1 MEALIIVLLVALLA
15 LAGGAVWL
23 LIQRQPSQRTAAEA
37 QAQRAEQMEALTR
50 DLTQTLA
57 TTQQTLL
64 NQMNSVDAKLNQRFD
79 AVQTSLG
86 QSSAGT
92 QDTMKHVNERLGK
105 LAESTQQMLDVGRD
119 ISSLQEIL
127 QPPKVRGGFGEL
139 LLERLLA
146 QILPDEHFSTQH
158 RFSNGAQVDA
168 VIRLGG
174 SLVPV
179 DSKFPL
185 ESFSRMLAAETDEER
200 AAERRDFVRAVRTHI
215 DAVAKYIQPEEG
227 TFPFALMYIP
237 AENVYYEIIVKDD
250 LLDGRGNLGSY
261 ALEKRVIPVS
271 PSSFYAYL
279 QAIVLGIRGMQVEER
294 AQDIIR
300 HLEQLSGDFGRI
312 KKDFGTLGEHL
323 KNASNRYSD
332 IDHAVSLFGDRLQ
345 GQLHQPT
352 QSSLPE
358 PEANG
363 TNGAGEP
370 QPQLNR
376 E

>member
-1 MEALIIVLLVALLA
+1 MEAVIIALLVALLA
-15 LAGGAVWL
+15 LAGLAVWL
-23 LIQRQPSQRTAAEA
+23 LAGRRPPQDAE
-37 QAQRAEQMEALTR
+37 AQRAEQIAALR
-50 DLTQTLA
+50 RELTQTLA
-57 TTQQTLL
+57 SSQQTLL

-79 AVQTSLG
+79 AVQASLG
-86 QSSAGT
+86 QSTAGT

-146 QILPDEHFSTQH
+146 QILPAEHFSTQY
-158 RFSNGAQVDA
+158 RFSSGAQVDA

-174 SLVPV
+174 NLVPV

-200 AAERRDFVRAVRTHI
+200 ASERRDFVKAVRTHI

-227 TFPFALMYIP
+227 TFPFAMMYIP

-250 LLDGRGNLGSY
+250 LLDGRGNLSSY

-271 PSSFYAYL
+271 PNSFYAYL
-279 QAIVLGIRGMQVEER
+279 QVIVRGIHGMQVGER
-294 AQDIIR
+294 ANEIIR
-300 HLEQLSGDFGRI
+300 HLEQLRNEFDTFRQEFEVLGGHVGR
-312 KKDFGTLGEHL
+312 T
-323 KNASNRYSD
+323 KNKYDELDKFAGR
-332 IDHAVSLFGDRLQ
+332 LGDRLQ
-345 GQLHQPT
+345 LQLGQPEQP
-352 QSSLPE
+352 SLPE

-363 TNGAGEP
+363 MNEAGEP